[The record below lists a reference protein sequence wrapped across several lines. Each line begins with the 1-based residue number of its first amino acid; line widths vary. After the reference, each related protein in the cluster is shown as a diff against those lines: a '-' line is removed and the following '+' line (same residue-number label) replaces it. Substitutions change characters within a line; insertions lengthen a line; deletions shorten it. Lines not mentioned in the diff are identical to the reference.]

1 MPQVAAKFGVT
12 VAPGAA
18 MPRPLRPTRPADKK
32 GDKKND
38 RSRGAGRGE
47 RPGRGRD
54 AAKQEPKNVEEE
66 VKVENV

>member
-1 MPQVAAKFGVT
+1 
-12 VAPGAA
+12 
-18 MPRPLRPTRPADKK
+18 MPRPLRPTRPIDKK

-38 RSRGAGRGE
+38 RVRNGARGE

-54 AAKQEPKNVEEE
+54 TQKQQGDNENTPVEQE